1 MSTVSLKISRKR
13 IRMHRPSFSR
23 VMLYIFLCLMVVV
36 CALPLFA
43 MVCRALMPLDELYL
57 YPPRLIVQKPTL
69 RNFSDLLTS
78 LSSSTVPFTRY
89 IFNSLFTTVAT
100 VLASILVCCLGAYG
114 LVKHRPAGSNI
125 IFGIVVAA
133 LSFSTHVTTIP
144 NYLVVNKLGLVNTC
158 WALII
163 PKIAVAY
170 NFFLVK
176 QFCEQLPDSILEAAR
191 IDGANGRQTLFKVI
205 IPNVMPSIATCTFL
219 TLTNGFKLFDQNLA
233 LTGGM
238 PSMLVEGGKIN
249 ATELLALNIY
259 STYNIG
265 KNYHGVA
272 QAKAVIFFLLVAVL
286 AIIQQKATSR
296 KEVQQ

>member
-158 WALII
+158 WALR
-163 PKIAVAY
+163 
-170 NFFLVK
+170 L
-176 QFCEQLPDSILEAAR
+176 S
-191 IDGANGRQTLFKVI
+191 GRKY
-205 IPNVMPSIATCTFL
+205 C
-219 TLTNGFKLFDQNLA
+219 
-233 LTGGM
+233 
-238 PSMLVEGGKIN
+238 
-249 ATELLALNIY
+249 
-259 STYNIG
+259 
-265 KNYHGVA
+265 
-272 QAKAVIFFLLVAVL
+272 
-286 AIIQQKATSR
+286 SR
-296 KEVQQ
+296 KWVTKRPRRLPISSR

>member
-191 IDGANGRQTLFKVI
+191 IDGSGEFHTFNHVVLPIMKPALAVQAIFTFVASWNNYFVPALILTSNKKKTLPILIAQLRSADFLKFDMGQVYMLIAIAIMPVI
-205 IPNVMPSIATCTFL
+205 IIYLFL
-219 TLTNGFKLFDQNLA
+219 SKFIVA
-233 LTGGM
+233 
-238 PSMLVEGGKIN
+238 
-249 ATELLALNIY
+249 
-259 STYNIG
+259 
-265 KNYHGVA
+265 GVA
-272 QAKAVIFFLLVAVL
+272 LGGVKG
-286 AIIQQKATSR
+286 
-296 KEVQQ
+296 

>member
-125 IFGIVVAA
+125 IFGIVVA
-133 LSFSTHVTTIP
+133 
-144 NYLVVNKLGLVNTC
+144 
-158 WALII
+158 
-163 PKIAVAY
+163 
-170 NFFLVK
+170 
-176 QFCEQLPDSILEAAR
+176 
-191 IDGANGRQTLFKVI
+191 
-205 IPNVMPSIATCTFL
+205 
-219 TLTNGFKLFDQNLA
+219 FDQNSSIFQVVSYAWAGLGA
-233 LTGGM
+233 SFGPLMLTSLYWRRTNKYGAIAGMLSGTATVLIWHNLVKPLGG
-238 PSMLVEGGKIN
+238 IF
-249 ATELLALNIY
+249 AIYELLPAFIVSLLFI
-259 STYNIG
+259 
-265 KNYHGVA
+265 V
-272 QAKAVIFFLLVAVL
+272 VISLLTPAPSAEVLHEFDHYLDDPDDRHVDDDLVA
-286 AIIQQKATSR
+286 AEIAAGEKRSQI
-296 KEVQQ
+296 

>member
-191 IDGANGRQTLFKVI
+191 IDGLNEFQIFIRMFIPMMKPTYASAATITFMGAWNAYLWPKVVMQTNEAITMPMLVANTMGGYVIDYGVVMAAVTICSLPTVI
-205 IPNVMPSIATCTFL
+205 IFFCLQKSF
-219 TLTNGFKLFDQNLA
+219 TNA
-233 LTGGM
+233 
-238 PSMLVEGGKIN
+238 
-249 ATELLALNIY
+249 
-259 STYNIG
+259 
-265 KNYHGVA
+265 VA
-272 QAKAVIFFLLVAVL
+272 GAV
-286 AIIQQKATSR
+286 K
-296 KEVQQ
+296 

>member
-170 NFFLVK
+170 
-176 QFCEQLPDSILEAAR
+176 QLLSGQAVLRAAAGLHSGSGAHRRRTRAAHLLEDCHAA
-191 IDGANGRQTLFKVI
+191 
-205 IPNVMPSIATCTFL
+205 
-219 TLTNGFKLFDQNLA
+219 
-233 LTGGM
+233 
-238 PSMLVEGGKIN
+238 
-249 ATELLALNIY
+249 
-259 STYNIG
+259 
-265 KNYHGVA
+265 A
-272 QAKAVIFFLLVAVL
+272 QARMDDLGGVLLR
-286 AIIQQKATSR
+286 QQL
-296 KEVQQ
+296 E